1 MTETEA
7 SFFHVM
13 KFDFGGSVN
22 VVGNRM
28 FSAQALQTVIN
39 KSTLGSE
46 YAGVPEHHQTKIIK
60 EATFG
65 KIIDV
70 EQPLHNVGIYN

>member
-1 MTETEA
+1 
-7 SFFHVM
+7 M

-28 FSAQALQTVIN
+28 FSAQTLQTATN

-46 YAGVPEHHQTKIIK
+46 YGGAPEHHQS
-60 EATFG
+60 
-65 KIIDV
+65 
-70 EQPLHNVGIYN
+70 

>member
-1 MTETEA
+1 MTEIEA

-39 KSTLGSE
+39 KSTL
-46 YAGVPEHHQTKIIK
+46 V
-60 EATFG
+60 
-65 KIIDV
+65 V
-70 EQPLHNVGIYN
+70 